1 MKRSLKCR
9 WKASDG
15 NNLFHAPLVGNG
27 PGAMAFNQIPY
38 FTLSTAKLR
47 VIVKTPDLAIAEDTI
62 NPEPV
67 EA

>member
-1 MKRSLKCR
+1 
-9 WKASDG
+9 
-15 NNLFHAPLVGNG
+15 
-27 PGAMAFNQIPY
+27 MALNRIPY

-67 EA
+67 EAVFTILSTVSACFC